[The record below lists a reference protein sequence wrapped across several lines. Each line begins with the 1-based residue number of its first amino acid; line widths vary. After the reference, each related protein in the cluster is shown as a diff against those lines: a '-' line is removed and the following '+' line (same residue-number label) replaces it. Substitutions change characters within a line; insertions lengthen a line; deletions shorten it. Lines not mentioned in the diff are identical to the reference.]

1 MTHAKLKSTIHEI
14 LSKLDEI
21 VTSESSLAAMEI
33 KKLLNEVLENIE
45 EKAANKN
52 RIYSS
57 SRLLLEAPSADIKL
71 GKDILA
77 QLDRVYA
84 SL

>member
-57 SRLLLEAPSADIKL
+57 SRLLLEAPPANIEL